1 MNVGD
6 LVEFK
11 GRTGTVIGF
20 QPKGMV
26 DVEFD
31 TGVERRRKEDL
42 SIHARTNGERLL
54 PWWGWGFVV
63 LGVGAAL
70 LLRARK

>member
-1 MNVGD
+1 MSIGD
-6 LVEFK
+6 VVEFE
-11 GRTGTVIGF
+11 GRTGTVVGF

-31 TGVERRRKEDL
+31 TGVERRKKGDL
-42 SIHARTNGERLL
+42 SVTARTNGEPAL

>member
-20 QPKGMV
+20 QPKDMV

-42 SIHARTNGERLL
+42 SVHARTNGDSAL

-63 LGVGAAL
+63 LGVGLAL
-70 LLRARK
+70 LRKR